1 MLTVALLCG
10 LILFGFLIV
19 VIADKLDAY
28 INRDSSL
35 RDSSLNN
42 E

>member
-1 MLTVALLCG
+1 MLTVVLLCG
-10 LILFGFLIV
+10 LVLFGFLIV
-19 VIADKLDAY
+19 VIAEKLDAY

-35 RDSSLNN
+35 N